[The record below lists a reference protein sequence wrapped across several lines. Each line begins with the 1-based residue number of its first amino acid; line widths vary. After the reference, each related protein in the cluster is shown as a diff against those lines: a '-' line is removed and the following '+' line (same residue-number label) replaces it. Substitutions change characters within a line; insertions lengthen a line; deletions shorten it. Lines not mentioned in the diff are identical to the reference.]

1 LEGHFAFQDYA
12 ISKWFFHVNA
22 FVKSGTKFL
31 EESRDRDNHLDAM
44 ADALDDFMMQFDEQ
58 DWSDGA
64 VEACKPDCDTFQGF
78 GLHENLYLLTSHI
91 YTFQHKGFE
100 AKHQISIK
108 GLLEALE
115 RNRKLLEDLYPKLSS
130 QKKDIYS
137 QFYDEKRRFKCTR
150 ITCRYFSEGFA
161 DASQK
166 KKHINMHNRPFHCD
180 VTNCLGNEGFTN
192 NNDLLKLVY
201 PLPVPTRTLTSSRHT
216 RAFHPETCDLADKFR
231 AALPEKR
238 QKAVHAC
245 TLCNKTF
252 TRKFHQRDHEL
263 SHRGQRPH
271 ECPECGRA
279 FTRLNDMK
287 RHQKI
292 HERK

>member
-1 LEGHFAFQDYA
+1 MSQVSD
-12 ISKWFFHVNA
+12 ISMLQTRCDRRPKRARGAGIGRALCVPGLCDIEVVLPCQRFRQERDKVPRR
-22 FVKSGTKFL
+22 VQR
-31 EESRDRDNHLDAM
+31 SRQPSRRN
-44 ADALDDFMMQFDEQ
+44 
-58 DWSDGA
+58 GRR
-64 VEACKPDCDTFQGF
+64 KPDCDTFQGF

-192 NNDLLKLVY
+192 NNDLLK
-201 PLPVPTRTLTSSRHT
+201 
-216 RAFHPETCDLADKFR
+216 
-231 AALPEKR
+231 
-238 QKAVHAC
+238 
-245 TLCNKTF
+245 
-252 TRKFHQRDHEL
+252 
-263 SHRGQRPH
+263 
-271 ECPECGRA
+271 
-279 FTRLNDMK
+279 
-287 RHQKI
+287 
-292 HERK
+292 